1 MTFNIDISILEPAFK
16 ILSKFDNLLIELA
29 DTKLQKDEFC
39 QTFNKIIKDNEQI
52 NIKNLKILFEDN
64 TLNIPS
70 NKEPRLFIF
79 DLINKL
85 INKMNETLVK
95 YHLTIDYKDYNKE
108 YSPKNEEEDIYKSY
122 LETFLPESKAL
133 YNFSIIK
140 KIYCNGFCEKKQLK
154 LDKYKYEKSIYLDI
168 DLKDNNNYIDFSK
181 ILDEYFTKKFKSDK
195 QICECKN
202 EDIEY
207 KIITTIVKLPEIL
220 IFKIHDRNFKEIIS
234 PDGIINMEKYIDISL
249 KNKNINTDYK
259 LIATLPKSYSNSNFI
274 GLYYRRI
281 KSSNKNKINLN
292 YKEEDEKVI
301 ENTSEVYENI
311 NICGIKNIGNNCY
324 LNSGLQIIARCES
337 LVNELKKITN
347 NNFISSLYSV
357 IKIILNEK
365 IYDPTN
371 FIHDFCSNNENYI
384 EGEQCCSQ
392 SFIRTLINNINHEII
407 NSNNKSSKDIVNRNE
422 LEYDPQDKEEKY
434 IFIKYINDFYPE
446 SKAKSIFS
454 GITISI
460 TQGNCSESSCINK
473 KEEIIDFSFNTFTD
487 QNIYL
492 DQFYN
497 KSKEINFS
505 RILEEDIGKKKCMQM
520 KCPNCKKNLVLKEI
534 TKYVK
539 IPEILIFTLERFF
552 GKHNKVKI
560 NPDTILD
567 ISKYIDVTIKDKNK
581 QYLYELFAI
590 NVRFGD
596 TTNYGHEICVIK
608 INNDW
613 YEIND
618 DVFKKIDNLN
628 KYNQYS
634 YGLFYKK
641 IN

>member
-16 ILSKFDNLLIELA
+16 ILSKFDNLLIELG
-29 DTKLQKDEFC
+29 DTKLEKDEFF

-52 NIKNLKILFEDN
+52 DIKNVEKILFEGN
-64 TLNIPS
+64 TLNISS
-70 NKEPRLFIF
+70 NKEPKLFIF
-79 DLINKL
+79 DLINNL
-85 INKMNETLVK
+85 INKMNERLVK
-95 YHLTIDYKDYNKE
+95 YHLTIDDKDYNKE
-108 YSPKNEEEDIYKSY
+108 YSPKNKEEDIYKSY

-140 KIYCNGFCEKKQLK
+140 KIYYNGFCEKKQRK
-154 LDKYKYEKSIYLDI
+154 LDKYKYEKLIYLDI
-168 DLKDNNNYIDFSK
+168 DLKDDNNYIDFST
-181 ILDEYFTKKFKSDK
+181 ILDEYLTMFKSDK
-195 QICECKN
+195 QKCECKN
-202 EDIEY
+202 ENIEY

-220 IFKIHDRNFKEIIS
+220 IFKIHNKNFKEIIS

-259 LIATLPKSYSNSNFI
+259 LIATLPNSNFI
-274 GLYYRRI
+274 GLYYRKFKR
-281 KSSNKNKINLN
+281 S
-292 YKEEDEKVI
+292 
-301 ENTSEVYENI
+301 I

-337 LVNELKKITN
+337 LVNELKKIKN
-347 NNFISSLYSV
+347 NNFISSLYS
-357 IKIILNEK
+357 IINIILNDK
-365 IYDPTN
+365 IYNPTN
-371 FIHDFCSNNENYI
+371 FIHDFCTNNENYI

-392 SFIRTLINNINHEII
+392 SFIRTLINNINNEII
-407 NSNNKSSKDIVNRNE
+407 NSKNKSSKDIVKLKE
-422 LEYDPQDKEEKY
+422 LEYKPLGEENNT
-434 IFIKYINDFYPE
+434 FIKYINDFYPE

-460 TQGNCSESSCINK
+460 THGNCSESSCINK
-473 KEEIIDFSFNTFTD
+473 IKKITDFSFNTFTD

-505 RILEEDIGKKKCMQM
+505 TILEEDIGKEKCMQM
-520 KCPNCKKNLVLKEI
+520 KCPNCKKNLVLDEI

-560 NPDTILD
+560 NPDTVLD
-567 ISKYIDVTIKDKNK
+567 ISKYIDETIMDDNK

-608 INNDW
+608 INNEW

-618 DVFKKIDNLN
+618 DVFKKIENLN